1 MKITILL
8 LAFLFAGYNITQAKI
23 LYSDP
28 VNNAQYVSIENNI
41 IFTFDGNITG
51 TDLNSLITVTGSK
64 SGIHTGDIIIT
75 RDNRTMIFKPHQPF
89 QFNET
94 VTVNLAN
101 VRTSGTPDN
110 SRSFTFQTQKM
121 KLEVDVMK
129 YFNDEDPNYNR
140 LEVKDSYSSLPAP
153 LLTPSISNNPTN
165 GLIYTNNFPN
175 FFNPSHI
182 LIADEEGNPVF
193 GLQSPQ
199 PNVDFKRQP
208 NGLMTYFDR
217 LNKKFRAM
225 DNNYN
230 IIDSF
235 YTGNGYITDLHE
247 LQVLSNGNYL
257 LMSYDPQPVDMSVIV
272 PGGNPNAIVTGL
284 IIQEIDPARNVVFQ
298 WRSWDHFQITDA
310 INISM
315 TDSLIDYAHGN
326 AIEKDNDGNILI
338 SSRHMS
344 EITKINRTTGAIIWR
359 FSGKNNQF
367 NFTND
372 TLMVSYQH
380 DIRRL
385 ANGNITIFDNGN
397 YHSPSFSRAVEYQLD
412 EVNKTATLVWQY
424 RNTPD
429 ISGTARGSAQRL
441 SNGNT
446 FICWGAAP
454 TPTFTEVTPQ
464 GTIALEISF
473 ELGLGAYRG
482 YFEVLNQNLNLKLAL
497 EGFYNSTTNTLSQ
510 SDTVTAYLR
519 KTTSPF
525 NIVDTAKAVIN
536 SSTLQGN
543 FSFKNAP
550 TGTYYITVKHRNSL
564 ETWSKTGGELFS
576 NGFTV
581 NYDMT
586 NLSSKA
592 FGNNLTQVDASPVV
606 FATYSGDVNKDSFI
620 DLTDVVY
627 IYNDAVNFATGYI
640 ISDVT
645 GDNITD
651 LADVLIAFN
660 NSGKFVSVVKP

>member
-1 MKITILL
+1 MKATVLFL
-8 LAFLFAGYNITQAKI
+8 VFLFAGINISQAKI
-23 LYSDP
+23 IYSDP

-51 TDLNSLITVTGSK
+51 SDLNSLITVTGSK
-64 SGIHTGDIIIT
+64 SGVHTGNIVIT
-75 RDNRTMIFKPHQPF
+75 GDNRTLIFKPHQPF

-101 VRTSGTPDN
+101 VRTTGTADN
-110 SRSFTFQTQKM
+110 SRSFTFQTQKV
-121 KLEVDVMK
+121 KLDVDVMK
-129 YFNDEDPNYNR
+129 YFNDEDPDYNR

-182 LIADEEGNPVF
+182 LIADEEGNPVY

-217 LNKKFRAM
+217 LKKVFRAM
-225 DNNYN
+225 DNSYN

-235 YTGNGYITDLHE
+235 YTGNGYTTDLHE

-257 LMSYDPQPVDMSVIV
+257 LMAYDPQPVDMSQVV
-272 PGGNPNAIVTGL
+272 AGGNPNAIVTGL
-284 IIQEIDPARNVVFQ
+284 IIQELDPARNVVFQ
-298 WRSWDHFQITDA
+298 WRSWDHFQITDC
-310 INISM
+310 INISL
-315 TDSLIDYAHGN
+315 TDSLIDYVHGN
-326 AIEKDNDGNILI
+326 AIEKDDDGNILI
-338 SSRHMS
+338 SNRHMS

-359 FSGKNNQF
+359 LSGKNNQF
-367 NFTND
+367 AFPND
-372 TLMVSYQH
+372 SIMFSYQH
-380 DIRRL
+380 DIRRIS
-385 ANGNITIFDNGN
+385 NGNITLFDNGN

-412 EVNKTATLVWQY
+412 EVNKIATRVWQY
-424 RNTPD
+424 RNIPE
-429 ISGTARGSAQRL
+429 IYGPARGSAQRL

-446 FICWGAAP
+446 FICWGAAS

-482 YFEVLNQNLNLKLAL
+482 YFEVLNQNLDLKLAM
-497 EGFYNSTTNTLSQ
+497 EGFYKSATNTLNQ
-510 SDTVTAYLR
+510 RDTVTAYLR
-519 KTTSPF
+519 SITSPF
-525 NIVDTAKAVIN
+525 NIIDTARAVVD
-536 SSTLQGN
+536 SVTLYAN
-543 FSFKNAP
+543 FIFKNSP

-564 ETWSKTGGELFS
+564 ETWSKAGGELFS

-586 NLSSKA
+586 NTSSKA
-592 FGNNLTQVDASPVV
+592 YGNNLTQVDASPVV
-606 FATYSGDVNKDSFI
+606 FANYSGDINNDLFI

-627 IYNDAVNFATGYI
+627 INNDAGNFVTGYKL
-640 ISDVT
+640 SDVT
-645 GDNITD
+645 GNNISD
-651 LADVLIAFN
+651 LTDVLITFN
-660 NSGKFVSVVKP
+660 NSGKFVSSITP

>member
-8 LAFLFAGYNITQAKI
+8 LAFLIAGFNTSQAKI
-23 LYSDP
+23 VYSDP
-28 VNNAQYVSIENNI
+28 VNNAQHVSIENNI
-41 IFTFDGNITG
+41 IFTFDGLITSS
-51 TDLNSLITVTGSK
+51 DLNSLITVTGSR
-64 SGIHTGDIIIT
+64 SGVHTGDIVIT
-75 RDNRTMIFKPHQPF
+75 RDNKTLIFKPHQPF
-89 QFNET
+89 QFGET
-94 VTVNLAN
+94 VNVNLGN
-101 VRTSGTPDN
+101 VRTSGTADN
-110 SRSFTFQTQKM
+110 SKTFSFQTQKV

-129 YFNDEDPNYNR
+129 YFNEEDPSYNKAE
-140 LEVKDSYSSLPAP
+140 LPDSYSSLPAP
-153 LLTPSISNNPTN
+153 LLTPSISNNPSN
-165 GLIYTNNFPN
+165 GLIYTNNFAN
-175 FFNPSHI
+175 FFNPPHI
-182 LIADEEGNPVF
+182 LIADEEGNPVY

-199 PNVDFKRQP
+199 PNVDFKRQR

-217 LNKKFRAM
+217 QKMKFRAM

-235 YTGNGYITDLHE
+235 YTGNGYTTDLHE
-247 LQVLSNGNYL
+247 LIVLPNGNYL
-257 LMSYDPQPVDMSVIV
+257 LMAYDPQPVDMSQVV

-284 IIQEIDPARNVVFQ
+284 IIQELDPARNVVFQ
-298 WRSWDHFQITDA
+298 WRSWDHFLITDA
-310 INISM
+310 IGISM
-315 TDSLIDYAHGN
+315 TAATIDYAHGN
-326 AIEKDNDGNILI
+326 AIEQDTDGNIMI

-344 EITKINRTTGAIIWR
+344 EITKINRTTGAIMWR

-380 DIRRL
+380 DIRRV
-385 ANGNITIFDNGN
+385 ANGNISIFDNGN
-397 YHSPSFSRAVEYQLD
+397 FHSPSFSRAVEYQID
-412 EVNKTATLVWQY
+412 EVNMTATLAYQY
-424 RNTPD
+424 RNSPD
-429 ISGTARGSAQRL
+429 IYGPARGSAQKL
-441 SNGNT
+441 SNGNY
-446 FICWGAAP
+446 FICWGAAS
-454 TPTFTEVTPQ
+454 TPTFTEATPQ

-482 YFEVLNQNLNLKLAL
+482 YFEVLNQSLNLKMAL

-519 KTTSPF
+519 NTASPY

-543 FSFKNAP
+543 FIFNYAP

-564 ETWSKTGGELFS
+564 ETWSKSGGELFT

-586 NLSSKA
+586 NASTKA
-592 FGNNLTQVDASPVV
+592 FGNNLISVDASPVV
-606 FATYSGDVNKDSFI
+606 FATYSGDINNDSFI

-627 IYNDAVNFATGYI
+627 IYNDAINFETGYVV
-640 ISDVT
+640 SDVT

-660 NSGKFVSVVKP
+660 NSGKFVSVIKP